1 MTDEITEHTFY
12 SPFGHVDTFTGTKAE
27 YEAHFADL
35 MEKRKTAD
43 LGVYDLM
50 EAYDEESIK

>member
-27 YEAHFADL
+27 YKAHFTGL
-35 MEKRKTAD
+35 MEKRKKAD
-43 LGVYDLM
+43 QCIYDL
-50 EAYDEESIK
+50 EGKA